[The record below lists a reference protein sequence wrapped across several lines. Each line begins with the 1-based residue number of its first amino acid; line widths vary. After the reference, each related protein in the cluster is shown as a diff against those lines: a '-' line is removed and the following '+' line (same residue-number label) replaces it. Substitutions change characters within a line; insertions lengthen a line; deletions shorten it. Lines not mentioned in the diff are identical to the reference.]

1 MEFANL
7 NDLKEFQLNLSEE
20 VVTRKN
26 SDGSI
31 ILMKMDD
38 GDIFYKMEGVSSEI
52 YKRLE
57 AGKSLFDVSNEILDE
72 YDVSEE
78 TLVADLS
85 KLMNDLTKVGL
96 ISSN

>member
-1 MEFANL
+1 MEFTNL
-7 NDLKEFQLNLSEE
+7 NDLKDFTLNLSEE

-57 AGKSLFDVSNEILDE
+57 SGKSLFDISNEILTE
-72 YDVSEE
+72 YDVTEE
-78 TLVADLS
+78 VLVADLS
-85 KLMNDLTKVGL
+85 KLVNDLNKVGL
-96 ISSN
+96 VAQN